1 MNGSD
6 PRVDEVIHRAH
17 WLEERYAALIELF
30 RDERVLLVHPTGE
43 ALAASSERQSALL
56 EAIAE
61 GEARLRDAAAE
72 FTRRD
77 ARAAGAASP
86 ADPTLLEIASR
97 LPDLLDRE
105 RMTGALVRLRHR
117 VRAARALS
125 EAHGR
130 IVDRGLADLRQSLER
145 LARESQSEAGYR
157 NPRHLPAASSGAV
170 VQEMA

>member
-6 PRVDEVIHRAH
+6 PRVDEVIHRAR

-30 RDERVLLVHPTGE
+30 RSERVLLVHPSSE

-56 EAIAE
+56 ERIAD

-77 ARAAGAASP
+77 APGTRP
-86 ADPTLLEIASR
+86 DPTLLEVAAR

-105 RMTGALVRLRHR
+105 RMTAALVRLRHT

-125 EAHGR
+125 EAHAR
-130 IVDRGLADLRQSLER
+130 FVDRGLTNLRQSLER
-145 LARESQSEAGYR
+145 MARESDGEAGYR
-157 NPRHLPAASSGAV
+157 NPARQASASSGAV